1 MSFSLPDLPYA
12 YDALKP
18 FMSRETLEYHHDKHH
33 KAYLDAMTPMIE
45 NTPFAALPIEKI
57 VTASYSENPK
67 LFNQAGQYYNHIH
80 FWKWMRPYRAAS
92 RRLPRNLERQI
103 RADLGSFLQFRSKFI
118 ETGKSQFG
126 SGWAWLAL
134 KDGKLQVVSTPGGE
148 SPLISGAEPI
158 LGVDLWEHAFYL
170 DYRNH
175 RARYLEVWFDNLV
188 NWDYVGELLEQ
199 GMA

>member
-1 MSFSLPDLPYA
+1 MDFKLPELPYA
-12 YDALKP
+12 YDALQP
-18 FMSRETLEYHHDKHH
+18 YMSKETLEFHHGKHH
-33 KAYLDAMTPMIE
+33 KAYLDAMMPMIE
-45 NTPFAALPIEKI
+45 GTPYASMPIEEI
-57 VTASYSENPK
+57 VKKSYSDNPK
-67 LFNQAGQYYNHIH
+67 LFNQAGQFYNHIY

-134 KDGKLQVVSTPGGE
+134 KDGKLQVTSTPGGE
-148 SPLISGAEPI
+148 SPLVSGAKPI